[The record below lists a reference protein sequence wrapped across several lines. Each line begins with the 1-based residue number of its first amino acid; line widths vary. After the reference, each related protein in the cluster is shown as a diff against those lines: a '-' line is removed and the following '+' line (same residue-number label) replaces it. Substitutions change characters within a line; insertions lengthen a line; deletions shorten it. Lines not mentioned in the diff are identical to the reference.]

1 MTVPGHIPPPRDRIE
16 PPDLAAG
23 ATRPGRNVT
32 VHRHTADGHQIV
44 PQPGHGIPPSTFRP
58 LWIHLR
64 RLRIDDRG
72 SATVFGLFLIVVVLV
87 LAGAMIEG
95 GNAMSARGHATDIAQ
110 QAARAG
116 ADKLDL
122 AALRNEGLVRIDPA
136 AAQAAATAFLAQ
148 VGEIG
153 TVTATPTQV
162 SVTVTVTRPGI
173 LVPILGIQTLTV
185 RATATAAPITG

>member
-1 MTVPGHIPPPRDRIE
+1 MNGRPAFTTSGVTRRPGHRRRSD
-16 PPDLAAG
+16 DGSAG
-23 ATRPGRNVT
+23 
-32 VHRHTADGHQIV
+32 
-44 PQPGHGIPPSTFRP
+44 P
-58 LWIHLR
+58 LWSMPR
-64 RLRIDDRG
+64 RWGRDDRG
-72 SATVFGLFLIVVVLV
+72 SATAFGLFLIVVVLV

-122 AALRNEGLVRIDPA
+122 AALRENGLVRIDPA
-136 AAQAAATAFLAQ
+136 AAEAAASAFLAQ
-148 VGEIG
+148 VGERG
-153 TVTATPTQV
+153 TVTATPAQV

-173 LVPILGIQTLTV
+173 LVPILGIKTLTV

>member
-1 MTVPGHIPPPRDRIE
+1 MTSGLARRPRHGSGHHASR
-16 PPDLAAG
+16 
-23 ATRPGRNVT
+23 
-32 VHRHTADGHQIV
+32 
-44 PQPGHGIPPSTFRP
+44 PPSNRP
-58 LWIHLR
+58 RPWGR
-64 RLRIDDRG
+64 DDRG
-72 SATVFGLFLIVVVLV
+72 SATTFGLFLIMVVLV

-122 AALRNEGLVRIDPA
+122 AALRENGLVRIDPA
-136 AAQAAATAFLAQ
+136 GAQAAATAYLAQ
-148 VGEIG
+148 VGESG

-162 SVTVTVTRPGI
+162 AVTVTVTRPGI

>member
-1 MTVPGHIPPPRDRIE
+1 MLDRNHRSRATPPVEETPPARGHDAGRSTSLTRCGRLPRR
-16 PPDLAAG
+16 AA
-23 ATRPGRNVT
+23 
-32 VHRHTADGHQIV
+32 
-44 PQPGHGIPPSTFRP
+44 
-58 LWIHLR
+58 
-64 RLRIDDRG
+64 DDRG
-72 SATVFGLFLIVVVLV
+72 SATVFGLFLIMVVLV

-122 AALRNEGLVRIDPA
+122 AGLRTNGLVRIDPVA
-136 AAQAAATAFLAQ
+136 AKTAATAFLTQ
-148 VGEIG
+148 VGETG
-153 TVTATPTQV
+153 TVNATPTSV

-185 RATATAAPITG
+185 HATATAAPVTG

>member
-1 MTVPGHIPPPRDRIE
+1 MT
-16 PPDLAAG
+16 
-23 ATRPGRNVT
+23 
-32 VHRHTADGHQIV
+32 RHTATSLTRR
-44 PQPGHGIPPSTFRP
+44 PGHHSGRDRSDAPPWSLPRSG
-58 LWIHLR
+58 R
-64 RLRIDDRG
+64 DDRG
-72 SATVFGLFLIVVVLV
+72 SATAFGLFLIVVVLV

-95 GNAMSARGHATDIAQ
+95 GTAMSARGHATDIGQ

-122 AALRNEGLVRIDPA
+122 ATLRENGLVRIDPA
-136 AAQAAATAFLAQ
+136 AAQAAASAFLAQ
-148 VGEIG
+148 VGETG
-153 TVTATPTQV
+153 TVTATPAHV

>member
-1 MTVPGHIPPPRDRIE
+1 MNQGPRTVDGEPKGPPPDR
-16 PPDLAAG
+16 G
-23 ATRPGRNVT
+23 TSRQNV
-32 VHRHTADGHQIV
+32 A
-44 PQPGHGIPPSTFRP
+44 RP
-58 LWIHLR
+58 LGIRLR
-64 RLRIDDRG
+64 RLAGEDRG

-122 AALRNEGLVRIDPA
+122 SALRENGLVRIDPA
-136 AAQAAATAFLAQ
+136 SAQAAATAFLAQ
-148 VGEIG
+148 VGETG
-153 TVTATPTQV
+153 TVTATPIQV

-173 LVPILGIQTLTV
+173 LVPVLGIHTLTV
-185 RATATAAPITG
+185 HTTAIAAPITG